1 MSRLIDINAV
11 IRMLNTLDRYTSTE
25 LTLCDTDKTFPK
37 NEVFV
42 VDDVYEGLEQLPSA
56 EPRKKGKWILDP
68 DGMDW
73 NLPAWRCSLCGC
85 KNNNIGVVAKGEG
98 LGQNPLMWA
107 GSKYC
112 PNCGSDMREGEEE

>member
-42 VDDVYEGLEQLPSA
+42 VDDVYEGLEQLPYTEPEIIRCKDCKHYRSYAGVIDGYCNMA
-56 EPRKKGKWILDP
+56 EWYGRYQYPNDF
-68 DGMDW
+68 
-73 NLPAWRCSLCGC
+73 CSR
-85 KNNNIGVVAKGEG
+85 AKRRTDE
-98 LGQNPLMWA
+98 
-107 GSKYC
+107 
-112 PNCGSDMREGEEE
+112 